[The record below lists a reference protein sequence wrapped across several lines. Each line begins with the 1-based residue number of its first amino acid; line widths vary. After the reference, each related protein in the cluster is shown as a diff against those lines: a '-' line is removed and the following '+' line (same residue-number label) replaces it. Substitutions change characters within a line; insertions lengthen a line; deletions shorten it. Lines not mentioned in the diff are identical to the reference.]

1 MRDGRGLEIR
11 VSRRALYATPGSRL
25 PTMRLETAPQP
36 RDQKGFSAGNAGR
49 SIARFTEGSQ
59 AGLVRYRL
67 GSREKEK
74 RMKSIPLALVLI
86 LALAGCAQFQQQAAL
101 STGIAPG
108 EVEWA
113 RKSGRN
119 TVSGNASLKS
129 GGTTYPCAG
138 QSANLIPDT
147 AYARARMT
155 AIFGNAT
162 RGTRAATPGPGKV
175 GGEALVYVS
184 TLRTAR
190 CDASG
195 SFSFPGVPDGVW
207 YVTANV
213 KWQDGTQGSSM
224 MQRVD
229 VQGGRLTKVILP

>member
-1 MRDGRGLEIR
+1 
-11 VSRRALYATPGSRL
+11 
-25 PTMRLETAPQP
+25 
-36 RDQKGFSAGNAGR
+36 
-49 SIARFTEGSQ
+49 
-59 AGLVRYRL
+59 
-67 GSREKEK
+67 
-74 RMKSIPLALVLI
+74 MKPVALVFGLI

-113 RKSGRN
+113 RKTGRN

-129 GGTTYPCAG
+129 GGTTYTCAG

-155 AIFGNAT
+155 AIFGNSS
-162 RGTRAATPGPGKV
+162 RGTRAANLGPVKF
-175 GGEALVYVS
+175 ERDDPLYVS

-207 YVTANV
+207 YVTTSV

-229 VQGGRLTKVILP
+229 VQGGRLTKVMLP

>member
-1 MRDGRGLEIR
+1 
-11 VSRRALYATPGSRL
+11 
-25 PTMRLETAPQP
+25 
-36 RDQKGFSAGNAGR
+36 
-49 SIARFTEGSQ
+49 
-59 AGLVRYRL
+59 
-67 GSREKEK
+67 
-74 RMKSIPLALVLI
+74 MKSIPLALALI

-113 RKSGRN
+113 RKAGRN

-129 GGTTYPCAG
+129 GGTTYTCSG

-155 AIFGNAT
+155 AIFGNSS
-162 RGTRAATPGPGKV
+162 RGTRAANLGPVKF
-175 GGEALVYVS
+175 ERDDPLYVS
-184 TLRTAR
+184 SLRTAR

-207 YVTANV
+207 YVTTSV

-229 VQGGRLTKVILP
+229 VQGGRLTKVMLP

>member
-1 MRDGRGLEIR
+1 
-11 VSRRALYATPGSRL
+11 
-25 PTMRLETAPQP
+25 
-36 RDQKGFSAGNAGR
+36 
-49 SIARFTEGSQ
+49 
-59 AGLVRYRL
+59 
-67 GSREKEK
+67 
-74 RMKSIPLALVLI
+74 MKPVALVFGLI

-113 RKSGRN
+113 RKTGRN
-119 TVSGNASLKS
+119 TVGGNASLKS
-129 GGTTYPCAG
+129 GGTTHTCAG

-155 AIFGNAT
+155 AIFGNAN
-162 RGTRAATPGPGKV
+162 RGQRAASLGPVKF
-175 GGEALVYVS
+175 ERDDPLYVS

-207 YVTANV
+207 YVTTSV

>member
-1 MRDGRGLEIR
+1 
-11 VSRRALYATPGSRL
+11 
-25 PTMRLETAPQP
+25 
-36 RDQKGFSAGNAGR
+36 
-49 SIARFTEGSQ
+49 
-59 AGLVRYRL
+59 
-67 GSREKEK
+67 
-74 RMKSIPLALVLI
+74 MKTIPLALALTI
-86 LALAGCAQFQQQAAL
+86 ALAGCAQFQQQAAL
-101 STGIAPG
+101 SSGIAPG

-129 GGTTYPCAG
+129 GGTTHTCAG

-155 AIFGNAT
+155 AIFGNAS
-162 RGTRAATPGPGKV
+162 RGTRAASLGPVKF
-175 GGEALVYVS
+175 ERDDPLYVS
-184 TLRTAR
+184 SLRSTR

-207 YVTANV
+207 YVTTSV
-213 KWQDGTQGSSM
+213 KWQDGTQGSNM

-229 VQGGRLTKVILP
+229 VQGGRLVKVMLP

>member
-1 MRDGRGLEIR
+1 
-11 VSRRALYATPGSRL
+11 
-25 PTMRLETAPQP
+25 
-36 RDQKGFSAGNAGR
+36 
-49 SIARFTEGSQ
+49 
-59 AGLVRYRL
+59 
-67 GSREKEK
+67 
-74 RMKSIPLALVLI
+74 MKSIPLTLALI

-101 STGIAPG
+101 STGIVPG

-119 TVSGNASLKS
+119 TVSGNATLKS
-129 GGTTYPCAG
+129 GGTTYTCAG

-155 AIFGNAT
+155 AIFGNAN
-162 RGTRAATPGPGKV
+162 RGTRAASLGPVKF
-175 GGEALVYVS
+175 ERDDPLYVS
-184 TLRTAR
+184 TLRAAR

-195 SFSFPGVPDGVW
+195 SFSFPSVPDGIW
-207 YVTANV
+207 YVTTSV

-229 VQGGRLTKVILP
+229 VQGGRLAKVILP

>member
-1 MRDGRGLEIR
+1 
-11 VSRRALYATPGSRL
+11 
-25 PTMRLETAPQP
+25 
-36 RDQKGFSAGNAGR
+36 
-49 SIARFTEGSQ
+49 
-59 AGLVRYRL
+59 
-67 GSREKEK
+67 
-74 RMKSIPLALVLI
+74 MKAIPLALALI

-108 EVEWA
+108 EIEWA
-113 RKSGRN
+113 RKTGRN

-129 GGTTYPCAG
+129 GGTTHTCAG

-155 AIFGNAT
+155 AIFGNAS
-162 RGTRAATPGPGKV
+162 RGTRAASLGPVKF
-175 GGEALVYVS
+175 ERDDPLYVS
-184 TLRTAR
+184 SLRTAR

-195 SFSFPGVPDGVW
+195 SFSFPSVPDGIW
-207 YVTANV
+207 YVTTSV